1 MASVF
6 PSEEWVK
13 DYWEAIR
20 QSDYS
25 ETGKTWNKGAVSL
38 VCKAEPSVGLE
49 EDVGIWL
56 DLHEGQCR
64 DARVVSADE
73 ARTAPYVVTGEYA
86 RWKQVIQGKLDPIK
100 GMMQGKLRLKG
111 DLPTIVRYVKASK
124 TLVASAAKVDT
135 TFLDD

>member
-1 MASVF
+1 MAYVF

-13 DYWEAIR
+13 AYWEAIR

-25 ETGKTWNKGAVSL
+25 ETGKTWNKGAVAL
-38 VCKAEPSVGLE
+38 VCKAEPAIGLK

-64 DARVVSADE
+64 SAQIVPPAE
-73 ARTAPYVVTGEYA
+73 AQTAPFVVTGEYA
-86 RWKQVIQGKLDPIK
+86 RWKQVIEGKLDPIK

-124 TLVASAAKVDT
+124 TLVASAANVAT
-135 TFLDD
+135 TFLDE

>member
-1 MASVF
+1 MAYVF
-6 PSEEWVK
+6 PSEDWVRA
-13 DYWEAIR
+13 YWDAIK

-25 ETGKTWNKGAVSL
+25 ETGKTWTKGVVAL
-38 VCKAEPSVGLE
+38 VCAAEPAVGIQ

-56 DLHEGQCR
+56 DLHEGVCR
-64 DARVVSADE
+64 DARIVPAEE
-73 ARTAPYVVTGEYA
+73 ARKAPFVVTGEYA
-86 RWKQVIQGKLDPIK
+86 RWKQVIQGQLDPIK

-124 TLVASAAKVDT
+124 TLVASAANVDT

>member
-1 MASVF
+1 MAQLF

-13 DYWEAIR
+13 AYQAAIR
-20 QSDYS
+20 SSDYS
-25 ETGKTWNKGAVSL
+25 ETGKTWTRGVVAL
-38 VCKAEPSVGLE
+38 VCKAEPAVGLKD
-49 EDVGIWL
+49 DVGIWL

-64 DARVVSADE
+64 DARLVPAEE
-73 ARTAPYVVTGEYA
+73 ARQAPFVVTGEYA

-124 TLVASAAKVDT
+124 TLVASAAKVET
-135 TFLDD
+135 SFLDE